1 MPPADQN
8 HAENMLL
15 RLLCYGPAKVKKT
28 WWALNAAKAG
38 FNVLLLDGDG
48 GSQIISQIEKQYI
61 SNINIID
68 IVDKQNMPVMCE
80 FITRFLTGNP
90 FIWNETQKDIL
101 LIAAHAKAEHSY
113 YIIDTSKLTHN
124 DVVIIDSW
132 DALTWSLAWRWYKE
146 NGLKVEAAEH
156 AKTSDKL
163 WPGYRWSGAMASW
176 ALKQI
181 KALSNNC
188 HVIVVGHQS
197 VYEKRHDEI
206 INGKTKQIID
216 WSRMQ
221 VKSTSGP
228 HGMELAQAFT
238 DIPYFGV
245 NGSRFTID
253 TRVEKDRDGGCRV
266 IPPGIYRWE
275 DLQFG
280 DIIEMAGI
288 KRPDP
293 EAELEAA
300 IWYPSGA
307 DLPEGKVITQ
317 GNEGKPLE
325 AKDAK
330 PSGFAGLLAP
340 KSGGS

>member
-1 MPPADQN
+1 MPPADQSFS
-8 HAENMLL
+8 ENMLL

-38 FNVLLLDGDG
+38 FNVILLDGDG
-48 GSQIISQIEKQYI
+48 GDQIITQMDINKETLAR
-61 SNINIID
+61 INIID

-80 FITRFLTGNP
+80 FIIRFLTGNS
-90 FIWNETQKDIL
+90 FMWDEQDKSIL
-101 LIAAHAKAEHSY
+101 LRAASAIKDHSY
-113 YIIDTSKLTHN
+113 YIFDISKLTNN
-124 DVVIIDSW
+124 DVVILDSW
-132 DALTWSLAWRWYKE
+132 DAFTWSLAWRWYRE

-163 WPGYRWSGAMASW
+163 WPGYRWSGAMAAW

-216 WSRMQ
+216 WSRTQ

-228 HGMELAQAFT
+228 AGMELAAAFT
-238 DIPYFGV
+238 DILYFGV

-266 IPPGIYRWE
+266 IPPGIYKWDE
-275 DLQFG
+275 LQFSH
-280 DIIEMAGI
+280 IIEGAHI
-288 KRPDP
+288 RQADP
-293 EAELEAA
+293 EAELDAA
-300 IWYPSGA
+300 IWYPSGS
-307 DLPEGKVITQ
+307 DLPEGKVITL

-325 AKDAK
+325 ATTVK
-330 PSGFAGLLAP
+330 PSAFSGLLAK
-340 KSGGS
+340 KS